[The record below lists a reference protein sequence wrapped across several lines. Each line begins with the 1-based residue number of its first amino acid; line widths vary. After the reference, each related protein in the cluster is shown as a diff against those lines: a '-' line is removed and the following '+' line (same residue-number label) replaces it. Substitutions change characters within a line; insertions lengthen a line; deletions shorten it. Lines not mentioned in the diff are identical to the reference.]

1 MEIKVL
7 IIEDN
12 PLTSLDLKE
21 IIQSQGMIVTK
32 IAKNNSEALEAIQTT
47 QPDILLVDIN
57 LHGGDDGVE
66 LVEML
71 SQKQKWPVVYLT
83 ANSDRETLNRALK
96 TNPAS
101 FLTKPYDDKDVVIA
115 LELAFNNYVNKAI
128 EGKSNVTY
136 DFIFLKSGTRFEKV
150 KLADINFLQAEGSYT
165 RFITPNKEYTL
176 SGNLNNISNKI
187 GNSLFLRIHRSYV
200 VNIDSI
206 TGLDND
212 NVFIGDQN
220 LPISRSY
227 REDVNKALRR
237 IS

>member
-21 IIQSQGMIVTK
+21 IIQSQGMIVTT
-32 IAKNNSEALEAIQTT
+32 IAKNSSEAFKSIQTT
-47 QPDILLVDIN
+47 QPYILLVDIN
-57 LHGGDDGVE
+57 LHDGDDGIE
-66 LVEML
+66 LVSML
-71 SQKQKWPVVYLT
+71 SEKQKWPVVYLT

-101 FLTKPYDDKDVVIA
+101 FLTKPYDDKDVIIA
-115 LELAFNNYVNKAI
+115 LELAFNNYVNTVI
-128 EGKSNVTY
+128 EDKSSAVY

-150 KLADINFLQAEGSYT
+150 KLADISFLRAEGSYT
-165 RFITPNKEYTL
+165 RFITSNKEYTL
-176 SGNLNNISNKI
+176 SGNLNNISSKI

-212 NVFIGDQN
+212 YVFIGEQN

-227 REDVNKALRR
+227 RDDVSKALRR